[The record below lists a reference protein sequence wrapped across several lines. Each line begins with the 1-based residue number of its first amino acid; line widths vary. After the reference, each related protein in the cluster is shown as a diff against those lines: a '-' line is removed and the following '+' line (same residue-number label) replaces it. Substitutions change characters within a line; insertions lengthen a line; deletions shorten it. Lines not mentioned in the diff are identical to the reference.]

1 MLINL
6 ISRGVCYAYYLEEM
20 SIKLRSDSIVRCI
33 VTELYRCLFCL
44 SFGKN
49 CMRRSMSTS
58 LATKFEKWIGN
69 RDDEMAH
76 EIIAQI
82 LRPSMQSFFNDYD
95 GMHAYCN
102 DKMMRRAPVNPTTL
116 NHHFRIHRRIAYVC
130 IGVSFSR
137 YFSLRLRVCVWMNA
151 RAQMLI
157 IERTCAKHECAH
169 INI

>member
-1 MLINL
+1 
-6 ISRGVCYAYYLEEM
+6 
-20 SIKLRSDSIVRCI
+20 
-33 VTELYRCLFCL
+33 
-44 SFGKN
+44 
-49 CMRRSMSTS
+49 
-58 LATKFEKWIGN
+58 
-69 RDDEMAH
+69 MAH